1 MKTSL
6 TVLVAL
12 AGLLAFAGPALSHCE
27 IPCGIYGD
35 AMRIHMMKE
44 DMTTVDKSMK
54 MIRTLGAEEQSDWN
68 QLVRRVKNKEEH
80 AGKIQHVVT
89 QYWMT
94 QRVKVPKDGEATP
107 KETYEKQLTLLHK
120 LLVTAMKM
128 KQTTDQAHV
137 DAARKLV
144 DEFAATYFS
153 PEDLKHL
160 KDHK

>member
-6 TVLVAL
+6 AVLVAL
-12 AGLLAFAGPALSHCE
+12 AGLLALAAPALSHCE

-35 AMRIHMMKE
+35 AMRIHTLRE
-44 DMTTVDKSMK
+44 DITTVEKSMK
-54 MIRTLGAEEQSDWN
+54 MIRTLGAEERPDWN
-68 QLVRRVKNKEEH
+68 QLVRWVNNKDEH

-89 QYWMT
+89 QYFMT
-94 QRVKVPKDGEATP
+94 QRVKVSKDGDAAA
-107 KETYEKQLTLLHK
+107 KAKYEKQLTLLHK

-144 DEFAATYFS
+144 TEFAEAYFS

-160 KDHK
+160 KDH